1 MQGTT
6 YCKNLRLY
14 HCWSNMKSRCNN
26 PDKREAKY
34 YHNKGITYCE
44 EWETYRNFEEWAL
57 NNGYSDNLT
66 LDRIDNSKGY
76 NPSNCRWITA
86 AEQQRNKTNNLFFT
100 HNGKTKTLTEW
111 ARDTGIDRTTLHDR
125 IFKFGYTFEQ
135 ALKKD
140 RSKPRNS
147 VLLTY
152 KGQMVSQGELAKLLG
167 VTKTS
172 VSRWRKRGY
181 TVKEMVKKAEKRGD
195 IKV

>member
-1 MQGTT
+1 
-6 YCKNLRLY
+6 
-14 HCWSNMKSRCNN
+14 MKSRCNN

-100 HNGKTKTLTEW
+100 HNGETKTLTEW
-111 ARDTGIDRTTLHDR
+111 SRDTGIDRTTLHDR

-195 IKV
+195 IKA

>member
-14 HCWSNMKSRCNN
+14 HCWSNMKFRCNN

-100 HNGKTKTLTEW
+100 HNGETKTLTEW
-111 ARDTGIDRTTLHDR
+111 SRDTGIDRTTLHDR

-195 IKV
+195 IKA